1 MTKQRILYGSIEI
14 GGTKIN
20 CAVAETIRNSNSIPS
35 ILEEKQIKT
44 KTPDFNLNEIFK
56 FFNPYN
62 IHSLGVGSFGPIELD
77 KNSKNFGKITSTP
90 KILWRDFD
98 LLNNLKEK

>member
-20 CAVAETIRNSNSIPS
+20 CAVAETTRNSNSIPS

-62 IHSLGVGSFGPIELD
+62 IHSLGVGSFGPISLT
-77 KNSKNFGKITSTP
+77 KIQ
-90 KILWRDFD
+90 KILEK
-98 LLNNLKEK
+98 LLQLLKFHGEILIC